1 MPAGYVVADHVRG
14 KRLEIRAGDQRVV
27 VDRKRTELC
36 VPPSGDIRARGV
48 NGRVHLLLG
57 SKMIE
62 MSTPV
67 AVKVGYALAKN
78 GGACMSLG
86 DMVLLEIG
94 GEEFHLPPAVA
105 VQLGGVLM
113 LKADRA
119 DDWQRA
125 HRTRRLQ

>member
-1 MPAGYVVADHVRG
+1 MRGYVVADHVSG
-14 KRLEIRAGDQRVV
+14 KRLELRAGDQRVV

-36 VPPSGDIRARGV
+36 TAITGDIRARSRD
-48 NGRVHLLLG
+48 GRVFLLLG
-57 SKMIE
+57 TKMLE
-62 MSTPV
+62 MTTPV
-67 AVKVGYALAKN
+67 AVKVGFALAKN

-86 DMVLLEIG
+86 DMVSFEIG
-94 GEEFHLPPAVA
+94 GEEFHLSPAVA

-125 HRTRRLQ
+125 NPNRRLQ